1 MLTSL
6 LSKISPPEWQRLRKF
21 VHSPY
26 HNSRTDIKELFD
38 HLYQARKKQKDEEI
52 NLIVIY
58 RRAFPHL
65 SGDEKQMRYL
75 FSYFKKLVEQ
85 FLVHEQ
91 WSNDE
96 ARAQLTL
103 AHVLRHRQGER
114 LVNRTLEKVRRKLL
128 KGSFRNADYHYKRY
142 LYYKE
147 QFAFTDQQSRSTA
160 ISLQEMSDEWTICFV
175 AERLRQAC
183 QALTYSQVSQK
194 EFRPDLLDPI
204 FNLLKESPFLKLP
217 SIAIYFHLYHMLNGS
232 ILGDHFAKFRRLI
245 AKDKA
250 KFPAGELKEMYLLAI
265 NYGIRRFNKGEKNF
279 LQEVFNLYK
288 EGLMLGVFIENGHL
302 SRFSYKNIAMAGL
315 GLEAYDWVEDF
326 LYTYK
331 DKIHPAY
338 RQDTFNYN
346 LAIFYY
352 RKPDYPKAMQL
363 LGQVEFDDVLNTLQA
378 KSMLLKIYYDVGE
391 TEALYSLL
399 DSFKIYVYRQRLLGY
414 HKSNYLNLIR
424 FVQAILRLRPYDEKA
439 KSTLRKKIGD
449 TKALAEKAWLLSKL
463 N

>member
-6 LSKISPPEWQRLRKF
+6 LSKISPTEWQRLRKF

-52 NLIVIY
+52 NLISIY
-58 RRAFPHL
+58 KQAFPQL
-65 SGDEKQMRYL
+65 IGDEKQMRYL

-85 FLVHEQ
+85 FLIYEQ

-96 ARAQLTL
+96 ALAQLTL
-103 AHVLRHRQGER
+103 AQVLRQRQGER
-114 LVNRTLEKVRRKLL
+114 LVNRTLERVRRKL
-128 KGSFRNADYHYKRY
+128 KDGSARNANYHYKRY
-142 LYYKE
+142 LYYQE
-147 QFAFTDQQSRSTA
+147 QFAFTDQQSRATA

-194 EFRPDLLDPI
+194 EFRPDLLGAILTFLQDSPI
-204 FNLLKESPFLKLP
+204 LKLP
-217 SIAIYFHLYHMLNGS
+217 AVAIYFHLYHMLSGS
-232 ILGDHFAKFRRLI
+232 LEGDHFTIFRQLI

-250 KFPAGELKEMYLLAI
+250 KFPAGELKEIYLLAI
-265 NYGIRRFNKGEKNF
+265 NYGIRRFNNGEKSF
-279 LQEVFNLYK
+279 LQEVFHLYQ
-288 EGLMLGVFIENGHL
+288 EGLRLGVFIENGHL
-302 SRFSYKNIAMAGL
+302 SRFSYKNIVMAGL

-326 LYTYK
+326 LYNYK

-363 LGQVEFDDVLNTLQA
+363 LGQVEFDDVLNALQA
-378 KSMLLKIYYDVGE
+378 KSMLLKIYYDIGE

-424 FVQAILRLRPYDEKA
+424 FVQAILKLRPYDENA
-439 KSTLRKKIGD
+439 KSTLKKKIDD

-463 N
+463 S

>member
-6 LSKISPPEWQRLRKF
+6 LSKISPLEWQRLGKF

-26 HNSRTDIKELFD
+26 HNSRTDIKELFE
-38 HLYQARKKQKDEEI
+38 HLNQARKKQKEEEI
-52 NLIVIY
+52 NLIAVY
-58 RRAFPHL
+58 RQAFPQL
-65 SGDEKQMRYL
+65 DSDEKQMRYL
-75 FSYFKKLVEQ
+75 FSYFKKIVEQ
-85 FLVHEQ
+85 FLIYEK

-96 ARAQLTL
+96 ALSQITLTN
-103 AHVLRHRQGER
+103 VLRRRQGEK
-114 LVNRTLEKVRRKLL
+114 LVNRTLEKVRRELMA
-128 KGSFRNADYHYKRY
+128 GPFRDADYHYKRY

-147 QFAFTDQQSRSTA
+147 QFAFTDQQSRATA

-175 AERLRQAC
+175 IERLRQAC

-194 EFRPDLLDPI
+194 EFRPDLLGAI
-204 FNLLKESPFLKLP
+204 LKLLQASPFLELP
-217 SIAIYFHLYHMLNGS
+217 AVAIYFHLYHMLSGS
-232 ILGDHFAKFRRLI
+232 AEGNHFAKFRLLI
-245 AKDKA
+245 AKDKT
-250 KFPAGELKEMYLLAI
+250 KFPAGELKEIYLLAI
-265 NYGIRRFNKGEKNF
+265 NYGIRRFNKGEKSF
-279 LQEVFNLYK
+279 LQEVFNLYT

-363 LGQVEFDDVLNTLQA
+363 LRQVEFDDVLNALQA

-439 KSTLRKKIGD
+439 KSTLRKKIDD
-449 TKALAEKAWLLSKL
+449 TMALAEKAWLLSKL
-463 N
+463 S

>member
-1 MLTSL
+1 M
-6 LSKISPPEWQRLRKF
+6 
-21 VHSPY
+21 HSPY
-26 HNSRTDIKELFD
+26 HNARTDIKELFD
-38 HLYQARKKQKDEEI
+38 HLNQARKKERVEEI
-52 NLIVIY
+52 DLVAVY
-58 RRAFPHL
+58 SQAFPERG
-65 SGDEKQMRYL
+65 SDEKQMRYL

-85 FLVHEQ
+85 FLIHEK
-91 WSNDE
+91 WSKDE
-96 ARAQLTL
+96 SLAQLTL
-103 AHVLRHRQGER
+103 ATVLRQRQGER
-114 LVNRTLEKVRRKLL
+114 LVDRTLEKVRRKLL
-128 KGSFRNADYHYKRY
+128 AGPSRNAEYHYKQY

-147 QFAFTDQQSRSTA
+147 QFAFTDQQSRATA

-175 AERLRQAC
+175 IERLRQAC

-194 EFRPDLLDPI
+194 EFRPDLLEAI
-204 FNLLKESPFLKLP
+204 LKLLQSSPFLDLP
-217 SIAIYFHLYHMLNGS
+217 AVAIYFHLHQMLSGS
-232 ILGDHFAKFRRLI
+232 TKEDHFAIFRQLI

-250 KFPAGELKEMYLLAI
+250 KFRAGELKEMYLLAI
-265 NYGIRRFNKGEKNF
+265 NYGIRRFNNGEKDF

-378 KSMLLKIYYDVGE
+378 KSMLLKIYYDIGE
-391 TEALYSLL
+391 TEALFSLL

-424 FVQAILRLRPYDEKA
+424 FVQAILRLSPYDEKA
-439 KSTLRKKIGD
+439 RSSLRKKIED
-449 TKALAEKAWLLSKL
+449 TKSLAEKAWLLSKL
-463 N
+463 S